1 MRLTL
6 MQNTDT
12 DTGTDTNP
20 EDKIKN
26 MVEQTHRPKYTDDD
40 LYMFQDSSTWTGL
53 RTTGRC

>member
-1 MRLTL
+1 

-26 MVEQTHRPKYTDDD
+26 MVEQTHQPKYTNDD
-40 LYMFQDSSTWTGL
+40 LCMFQDNSTWTGL
-53 RTTGRC
+53 RTRR